1 VTARPRPFRYH
12 AVDVDLDRTIDTF
25 DTQAEAT
32 TAILHAGEAIAL
44 AAGEKHAYAVRIES
58 IASGNTYDIPL
69 EVEGL

>member
-1 VTARPRPFRYH
+1 MTARPRPFRYH

-25 DTQAEAT
+25 ESQVEAT
-32 TAILHAGEAIAL
+32 TAILHAGESITL
-44 AAGEKHAYAVRIES
+44 GPGEKHAYAVRVES